1 MCSRRLLAASLM
13 AAGCSTQL
21 APLLDSPVPVS
32 ALPEAAGPPVP
43 LLVCR
48 FADHRDTR
56 LVTPSPVGLIPGPN
70 LFYTGSTLHRVDR
83 GGFAGVTGGRPH
95 VRMGD
100 LEMAL
105 PDLLAASIREVRP
118 NWPIEVTAS
127 PDRCR
132 SGGDAMFVI
141 DGAIRRTDLRM
152 HTNIVPLGLLGVVG
166 APFSFLQFDGELD
179 VEIRQAGTGAVL
191 WRHGFEIDERRAV
204 GFYYGGKAAYEMFS
218 ALLRETVAQ
227 SVVSVVH
234 IGERGA

>member
-1 MCSRRLLAASLM
+1 MCPRRLLAASLM
-13 AAGCSTQL
+13 AAGCSTHL
-21 APLLDSPVPVS
+21 APLLDSPVSVS
-32 ALPEAAGPPVP
+32 ALPEAAGPPVS

-70 LFYTGSTLHRVDR
+70 LFYTGGTLHRVDR
-83 GGFAGVTGGRPH
+83 FADVHGGRH
-95 VRMGD
+95 QVRMGD
-100 LEMAL
+100 LETAL

-118 NWPIEVTAS
+118 SWPIEVTAS

-152 HTNIVPLGLLGVVG
+152 HTNIVPLGFLALVGV
-166 APFSFLQFDGELD
+166 PFSFLHFTGELD

-191 WRHGFEIDERRAV
+191 WRHGFEIDERRSA
-204 GFYYGGKAAYEMFS
+204 GFYYGHRAAYEMFS
-218 ALLRETVAQ
+218 ALLHETVAQ

-234 IGERGA
+234 VGERGA